1 MNTSLKVMVT
11 AIGIAV
17 LASPVMAQPDS
28 NPHAATI
35 SNARGSIAHAHARAT
50 QTTERVAPV
59 PAVRLD
65 DCVHVQFPQCG
76 GDATQTEVDRP

>member
-1 MNTSLKVMVT
+1 LKVVLT

-35 SNARGSIAHAHARAT
+35 SNARGSIAHARARAT
-50 QTTERVAPV
+50 QTERVAPV
-59 PAVRLD
+59 PTVGRLD

-76 GDATQTEVDRP
+76 GDATQSEFNRP